1 VDAPSSTIEGSR
13 LASSGPGLT
22 FAALAVP
29 RLADGCTIELVE
41 EGGETEQ
48 LAFVHTDPAKVEL
61 ARELRRRYPPTRSA
75 SSTVARVLATGEPLL
90 IAHVTEEMLAQA
102 AADPE
107 HLRLL
112 REVGLRSAMLLPLKG
127 REQSIGVLSLYQA
140 ESGRIYTQESLA
152 FGREIAGR
160 LAAAIENARLY
171 DQARKAI
178 GIRDQFLSIASHELR
193 TPLTS
198 LTLQLSGLS
207 RRVTAGTLG
216 ALPAE
221 KLEAGVVRMEQQT
234 ARLTSLVD
242 ELLDVSRISR
252 GGLVIDR
259 HPTDLVEIVTEVIER
274 LTDEA
279 KRARS
284 TLALKAPVSLAGD
297 WDRNRLDQV
306 VTNLV
311 ANAIKYAGGKP
322 IDVELTRRG
331 PSAFI
336 TVRDRGPG
344 VSKADQRR
352 IFEQFER
359 AVPATVGGLG
369 LGLWIAR
376 RIVEAHGGSI
386 KVESEPGEGASFI
399 VELPVSPSS

>member
-1 VDAPSSTIEGSR
+1 
-13 LASSGPGLT
+13 
-22 FAALAVP
+22 
-29 RLADGCTIELVE
+29 
-41 EGGETEQ
+41 
-48 LAFVHTDPAKVEL
+48 
-61 ARELRRRYPPTRSA
+61 
-75 SSTVARVLATGEPLL
+75 
-90 IAHVTEEMLAQA
+90 
-102 AADPE
+102 
-107 HLRLL
+107 
-112 REVGLRSAMLLPLKG
+112 
-127 REQSIGVLSLYQA
+127 LSLYQA

-399 VELPVSPSS
+399 VELPVSPAS